1 MKGYLFFLVA
11 MIAISGC
18 LSAPSNKEMEEFAEK
33 VIKVAEQLN
42 KLRKEFIESLNQTSN
57 EKILE
62 EYTTKGVSALN
73 QQVQA
78 KFSKGIRPDKY
89 QVVINNLLRDMHV
102 ESELK
107 EKIANKLYEIQND
120 QTGEIITEK
129 FMFGGASNDVR
140 YIFIMGK
147 KTSTQESSISRL
159 LL

>member
-18 LSAPSNKEMEEFAEK
+18 LSAPSNKEMEEFAET
-33 VIKVAEQLN
+33 VIKVAA
-42 KLRKEFIESLNQTSN
+42 SN

-107 EKIANKLYEIQND
+107 EK
-120 QTGEIITEK
+120 
-129 FMFGGASNDVR
+129 
-140 YIFIMGK
+140 
-147 KTSTQESSISRL
+147 
-159 LL
+159 

>member
-1 MKGYLFFLVA
+1 

-78 KFSKGIRPDKY
+78 KFSKGIRTDKY
-89 QVVINNLLRDMHV
+89 QVVINNL
-102 ESELK
+102 
-107 EKIANKLYEIQND
+107 
-120 QTGEIITEK
+120 
-129 FMFGGASNDVR
+129 
-140 YIFIMGK
+140 
-147 KTSTQESSISRL
+147 
-159 LL
+159 

>member
-33 VIKVAEQLN
+33 VIKVAEQFN

-57 EKILE
+57 KKILE

-89 QVVINNLLRDMHV
+89 QDVINNL
-102 ESELK
+102 
-107 EKIANKLYEIQND
+107 
-120 QTGEIITEK
+120 
-129 FMFGGASNDVR
+129 
-140 YIFIMGK
+140 
-147 KTSTQESSISRL
+147 
-159 LL
+159 

>member
-57 EKILE
+57 EKIFE

-89 QVVINNLLRDMHV
+89 QVVINNL
-102 ESELK
+102 
-107 EKIANKLYEIQND
+107 
-120 QTGEIITEK
+120 
-129 FMFGGASNDVR
+129 
-140 YIFIMGK
+140 
-147 KTSTQESSISRL
+147 
-159 LL
+159 